1 MLDYSVGSIS
11 EAKSVEAT
19 LKNFVSLVTALE
31 NDISA
36 ISANSNTHNYR
47 VEEKQLMQTYLRLN

>member
-31 NDISA
+31 NNISA
-36 ISANSNTHNYR
+36 TSANSNTHNYR
-47 VEEKQLMQTYLRLN
+47 VEEKQLMQTY